1 MPNKG
6 YRKPSRAVARKKET
20 RGPSSPW
27 KQILLALTL
36 VPLIAGGL
44 LILLWAFDVELWE
57 PPDTQLTIAVLFIFL
72 SFAASNLIQRNWLP
86 AVGWFLL
93 MLADA
98 VLLSQLRG
106 PTQIIAIGVG
116 VAALL
121 LFAVEI
127 YHRLRARSKTH

>member
-1 MPNKG
+1 MP
-6 YRKPSRAVARKKET
+6 RKKET
-20 RGPSSPW
+20 LGPSSPL

-36 VPLIAGGL
+36 VPLIAGGV

-57 PPDTQLTIAVLFIFL
+57 PPDTQLTVAVLFIFL

-106 PTQIIAIGVG
+106 PTQMIAIGIG
-116 VAALL
+116 IAALL

-127 YHRLRARSKTH
+127 FHRLRSRTHTH